1 MTQAI
6 LLTEEQKN
14 QLVGQQFSSDSYF
27 NPIQDIEGNWI
38 ISSHEITYCTN
49 EDLIW
54 VKNLPLIEY
63 KAKPI
68 NFKKP
73 NFNKI

>member
-14 QLVGQQFSSDSYF
+14 QLVGQQFSPASYF
-27 NPIQDIEGNWI
+27 NPIQDIDGNWI
-38 ISSHEITYCTN
+38 ISSHEIDFCTN
-49 EDLIW
+49 EDFIW
-54 VKNLPLIEY
+54 VKDLPLIEY

-68 NFKKP
+68 NLKKP
-73 NFNKI
+73 NFNK